1 MEIISKLIEI
11 ETVFPVDN
19 QELEQ
24 KMNQMGLN
32 PLRWSIVGVKD
43 NTLSIS
49 LACEN
54 L

>member
-1 MEIISKLIEI
+1 MEIISKVIEM
-11 ETVFPVDN
+11 ETIFPIDN
-19 QELEQ
+19 QELEHR
-24 KMNQMGLN
+24 MHQMGLN

-54 L
+54 